1 MDGNRYSP
9 RVAAAVAAALGLA
22 APMEGAFAQPV
33 SDDGTVLE
41 EIIVTAT
48 RREANVQDIPF
59 NIVALGSDALDAL
72 RITNLSEFTRA
83 VPGLYVANQG
93 PRGSNLMTVRGLNVS
108 SINASESVGN
118 GTGGTVATYLGD
130 IPLFVDLKML
140 DLERVEALLGPQGTL
155 YGAGT
160 LGGAIRY
167 LPNRPDPSQ
176 TELEVGGRTYALGQS
191 DGIGYDLHGVVNV
204 PLVEDKLALRVAL
217 GYTDDPGFID
227 YNYIVREPGVS
238 DPEPDRNDPAAVAVN
253 LRKVKDADTEQT
265 LTGRAA
271 LLWNVTDA
279 VTANLTYYYQQQ
291 DVGARTVNHDL
302 AFDTGRYVAASR
314 FLEPNDKKNQL
325 LALELT
331 WDLGFADLTSAT
343 GTSKFESHGQRDQ
356 TDLLMDFDYGYEDFP
371 QFAAYA
377 RETQEEDT
385 FSQEVRLV
393 SKDTGRWNW
402 IGGAFYNK
410 FEGKTTSQEH
420 TPGIPDW
427 YGFPPGTP
435 DLEYFAKSDETFEEM
450 ALFGEAG
457 FHFTDAW
464 QVTIGARWF
473 DYDDD
478 LELQTAFPFFAD
490 PPGDVQLSGVRNKT
504 GDNDVIFKFNTSY
517 EFNDDLMS
525 YLTVSEGYRRGGLN
539 SGPLC
544 TGASEGQSFCLTESE
559 VLIKPDTTT
568 NYEVGLRSMWLDGRL
583 MVNAAVYYIDWQDIQ
598 VQSRSATGG
607 VPITVN
613 GSAAE
618 SKGIELTSR
627 WSITDHLEL
636 AANVTFN
643 DAQLSEDAPG
653 LVDGVDAFEGDRLAG
668 TPEEQGTLLLAY
680 TRPLDNGL
688 TVTADYTLS
697 AVSDVY
703 TKVGLRDNGEALPG
717 WAVHG
722 LSIGLTDGHWSARLY
737 ADNLLDKYAV
747 TSVRR
752 DPSYIRRLGTGPGD
766 VVPEQQFASRTYF
779 QSMLRPRTVGL
790 EFNYRFD
797 L

>member
-1 MDGNRYSP
+1 MAGNRYSP
-9 RVAAAVAAALGLA
+9 RITAAVAAALGLS
-22 APMEGAFAQPV
+22 APMGAAVAQAV
-33 SDDGTVLE
+33 AADGTVLE

-59 NIVALGSDALDAL
+59 NIVALGSDALSDL

-118 GTGGTVATYLGD
+118 GTGGTVATYLGE
-130 IPLFVDLKML
+130 IPLFVDLKMI
-140 DLERVEALLGPQGTL
+140 DMERVEALLGPQGTL

-167 LPNRPDPSQ
+167 IPNRPDTSE
-176 TELEVGGRTYALGQS
+176 TALEIGGRTYALGQS

-204 PLVEDKLALRVAL
+204 PLVEDRLALRLAV

-238 DPEPDRNDPAAVAVN
+238 DPEPDRDDPAAVAAN
-253 LRKVKDADTEQT
+253 LRKVKDADSEET

-271 LLWNVTDA
+271 LLWNITDA
-279 VTANLTYYYQQQ
+279 VTANLTYFYQQQ

-302 AFDTGRYVAASR
+302 AFDTGRYVSGHR

-343 GTSKFESHGQRDQ
+343 GTSKFESNGQRDQ

-371 QFAAYA
+371 QFAAYT
-377 RETQEEDT
+377 REDQEEKT
-385 FSQEVRLV
+385 FNQEIRLV
-393 SKDTGRWNW
+393 SQGTERWNW
-402 IGGAFYNK
+402 IAGAFYNK
-410 FEGKTTSQEH
+410 YEGESTSREF

-435 DLEYFAKSDETFEEM
+435 DLEYLAKADETFEEM
-450 ALFGEAG
+450 ALFGEVG
-457 FHFTDAW
+457 FHFTEAW
-464 QVTIGARWF
+464 QATVGARWF

-478 LELQTAFPFFAD
+478 VELQTAFPFFAD
-490 PPGDVQLSGVRNKT
+490 PPGDVQLAGVRNKT

-517 EFNDDLMS
+517 DFNDDMMA
-525 YLTVSEGYRRGGLN
+525 YLTVSEGYRRGGVN

-544 TGASEGQSFCLTESE
+544 SGDSDGQSFCLTESE

-583 MVNAAVYYIDWQDIQ
+583 IVNAAAYYIDWQDIQ
-598 VQSRSATGG
+598 VLGTSATGG

-618 SKGIELTSR
+618 SKGIELTTR

-643 DAQLSEDAPG
+643 DAKLSEDAPG
-653 LVDGVDAFEGDRLAG
+653 LVDGVDAFDGDRLAG
-668 TPEEQGTLLLAY
+668 TPEQQGTLLLAY

-703 TKVGLRDNGEALPG
+703 TKVGRRDNGEALPG

-722 LSIGLTDGHWSARLY
+722 LSFGLTDGRWSARIY
-737 ADNLLDKYAV
+737 ADNLFDKYAV

-752 DPSYIRRLGTGPGD
+752 DPSYIRRLGTGPDD